1 MPSRSQFWDFRVLW
15 WKFAKFFMSFSKP
28 QVNFSSNSASH
39 SSAMKYNF
47 SVLFLA
53 QTCTL
58 TKSCPLKCKFLRL
71 LSSCVKICQILY
83 VNFETASQ
91 LLFRFFIILQCH
103 AHITSVYFQ
112 PIHFQ
117 LWTKGS
123 HESTNFDIF
132 KCSDENLPN
141 LSCHFPITSQF
152 FFKFCMTLQCTFL
165 YFFRSNV
172 LYFVQKGPIKVQI
185 F

>member
-1 MPSRSQFWDFRVLW
+1 
-15 WKFAKFFMSFSKP
+15 MSFSKP

-58 TKSCPLKCKFLRL
+58 AKSCPLKCKFLRL

-152 FFKFCMTLQCTFL
+152 FFKF
-165 YFFRSNV
+165 FRVFSTW
-172 LYFVQKGPIKVQI
+172 IKIHQI
-185 F
+185 FVIFETKIGFSFKFCTTLWYHET